1 MIFAIFAKKMGTMGT
16 VIGVIFIILAFAHA
30 VFGKDDGDKGRRRR
44 NKDDYGGYPP
54 SHYR

>member
-1 MIFAIFAKKMGTMGT
+1 MGTMGT